1 MLPEALMPSP
11 AAQADLLL
19 VNANVL
25 TMDPAR
31 PRARSVAIAD
41 GRILAVDPAPD
52 ELRARAVA
60 DLAGAT
66 VLPGFHDAHNH
77 MAWFGLTLT
86 EADLRPAVTPALDDL
101 YAAVTRQAEATAGD
115 DWVIGAGYD
124 QNKLGAHPDR
134 DGLDRA
140 APGRRAW
147 LRHTSGHMCVVSS
160 AVLADLGMADHAIDV
175 PGGKVVT
182 DAAGRPTGLLQ
193 ETAQELVADL
203 VRPYPVS
210 ALADAIDRAGAQY
223 LREGITS
230 VTEAG
235 IGGGWIGHTPVEL
248 AAYQAARDSGRLRV
262 RVELMVVSDALHPL
276 AAHPDDGLE
285 LGLDLGIRTGF
296 GDDWLRI
303 GAMKIFTDGSLVGRT
318 AAMHDDYAG
327 TPGDRGYLQAD
338 AAELTATIIAAHR
351 SGWQVAAHAIGDRA
365 IDLALD
371 AYAEARRRYPR
382 PDTRHRIEHF
392 ATSRPDQVER
402 TAKLGVVPVPQGRF
416 ASELGDG
423 MLAAVGPDRH
433 GWLYRQQSLLAAGL
447 TLPGSSDRPV
457 VAGAPLLGVHD
468 MVNRRTASGAP
479 FNPVEAITAE
489 QALRAYTS
497 GSAYASHAEHSRG
510 VIAPGKLADLTVLSE
525 DPTAVSPHRIAG
537 ISVVATLVDGV
548 CRFDQT
554 GELPGLSARAGQAGA
569 DGDGAAEPGAYSRY
583 GATSQGNEL
592 ARCRPFAAAALR
604 PADQPRPPSAAGW
617 GAGAPAAPAHPPGG
631 GRGPGRTPHH
641 PEAPDPDE
649 SPAQRIRQLRGAAA
663 GEAGRPRVLA
673 AEGSRH
679 TVAI

>member
-1 MLPEALMPSP
+1 MPSQP
-11 AAQADLLL
+11 IKADLLL

-25 TMDPAR
+25 TMDPGR
-31 PRARSVAIAD
+31 PRARSVAIAG
-41 GRILAVDPAPD
+41 GRIIALDPGPADPP
-52 ELRARAVA
+52 AREVA

-77 MAWFGLTLT
+77 MAWFGLTLS
-86 EADLRPAVTPALDDL
+86 EADLRPTVTRTLAEL
-101 YAAVTRQAEATAGD
+101 YAAVTRQAEATANDTTGG

-140 APGRRAW
+140 APGRRVW

-160 AVLADLGMADHAIDV
+160 AVLADLGLADRAVDV

-193 ETAQELVADL
+193 ETAQELVANL
-203 VRPYPVS
+203 VRPYPVPV
-210 ALADAIDRAGAQY
+210 LAEAIDRAGAQY
-223 LREGITS
+223 LSEGITS

-248 AAYQAARDSGRLRV
+248 AAYQAARDRGQLRV
-262 RVELMVVSDALHPL
+262 RVELMVVSDVLHPL
-276 AAHPDDGLE
+276 AADPGDGIE

-327 TPGDRGYLQAD
+327 PPGNRGYLQAD
-338 AAELTATIIAAHR
+338 AAELTGTIMAAHR

-371 AYAEARRRYPR
+371 AYAEAQRRYPR
-382 PDTRHRIEHF
+382 ADTRHRIEHF
-392 ATSRPDQVER
+392 ALSRPDQVQRAAE
-402 TAKLGVVPVPQGRF
+402 LGVIAVPQGRF

-423 MLAAVGPDRH
+423 MLAAIAPARH
-433 GWLYRQQSLLAAGL
+433 DWLYRQRSLLAAGL

-457 VAGAPLLGVHD
+457 VTGAPLLGVHD
-468 MVNRRTASGAP
+468 MVNRRTATGEP
-479 FNPVEAITAE
+479 FNPGEAITAE

-497 GSAYASHAEHSRG
+497 GSAYASHAEHRRG
-510 VIAPGKLADLTVLSE
+510 TISPGKLADLVVLSE
-525 DPTAVSPHRIAG
+525 DPTAVSPDRIG
-537 ISVVATLVDGV
+537 GLSVLATLVDGEA
-548 CRFDQT
+548 RFDVT
-554 GELPGLSARAGQAGA
+554 GR
-569 DGDGAAEPGAYSRY
+569 
-583 GATSQGNEL
+583 L
-592 ARCRPFAAAALR
+592 A
-604 PADQPRPPSAAGW
+604 
-617 GAGAPAAPAHPPGG
+617 
-631 GRGPGRTPHH
+631 
-641 PEAPDPDE
+641 
-649 SPAQRIRQLRGAAA
+649 
-663 GEAGRPRVLA
+663 
-673 AEGSRH
+673 
-679 TVAI
+679 